1 MYFFSHR
8 RVELIQN
15 SCFSWPLAGKDDLD
29 AIDRFRDQNYY
40 KQLCEKESG
49 RAMYI
54 DARTVKNGMIPWDET
69 DDVLTK
75 VSPQYVFQIN
85 IIIRDPVCVIVQKY
99 KLSKSQN

>member
-1 MYFFSHR
+1 
-8 RVELIQN
+8 
-15 SCFSWPLAGKDDLD
+15 
-29 AIDRFRDQNYY
+29 
-40 KQLCEKESG
+40 
-49 RAMYI
+49 MYI